1 MGAQRTSNKDIA
13 EKLDTLI
20 SILTA
25 QAQAQTPA
33 VVTEPEPVKEAPKA
47 QYNGEPVTPP
57 PPKYM
62 ARMESK
68 VQDAV
73 NNDGQ
78 ARVIYLRKNLNG
90 ETKIAY
96 CLKSRW
102 PTLRDNGLL
111 GAVKVI
117 G

>member
-47 QYNGEPVTPP
+47 ESNGHSVPAT
-57 PPKYM
+57 YM

-73 NNDGQ
+73 NQDGE
-78 ARVIYLRKNLNG
+78 ARVIYLRRNLKG

-96 CLKSRW
+96 CLKARW
-102 PTLRDNGLL
+102 PNLRDNGLI

>member
-25 QAQAQTPA
+25 QAQEQVQTPA
-33 VVTEPEPVKEAPKA
+33 VVTGPEPVKAP
-47 QYNGEPVTPP
+47 EPA
-57 PPKYM
+57 YM
-62 ARMESK
+62 ERMESK

-73 NNDGQ
+73 NKDGQ
-78 ARVIYLRKNLNG
+78 ARVIYLRRNLKG

-96 CLKSRW
+96 CLKDRW
-102 PTLRDNGLL
+102 PTLRDNGKL